1 MKESRPWGWY
11 EVLHDGDYKIKRIL
25 VKGQNR
31 LSLQSHVHRCEH
43 WVVVKGT
50 GQAVRNDDIIALF
63 PGQVVIIQKGQ
74 KHRLINDGTDDLEIV
89 EIQTG
94 DYFGEDDIIRYEDDF
109 GRA

>member
-25 VKGQNR
+25 VRPQNR

-43 WVVVKGT
+43 WVVVR
-50 GQAVRNDDIIALF
+50 GQGKAVRDDDIIPLF
-63 PGQVVIIQKGQ
+63 CGKVVVIEKGQ
-74 KHRLINDGTDDLEIV
+74 KHRLVNDSADDLEIV

-94 DYFGEDDIIRYEDDF
+94 DYFGEDDITRYEDDF